1 MPIDFRNLNMLW
13 ASILV
18 ETLERL
24 GLTTV
29 IICPGSR
36 STPLTVAFAAQRGIE
51 AIPILDERSAAFFA
65 LGQAKTLGLPTAL
78 VCTSGT
84 AGANFYPAVIEAS
97 ESRVPL
103 MVLTTDRPPELR
115 QTHAG
120 QTIDQVKLYG
130 NYPTWQTELS
140 LPDVDRLAYLRQAI
154 AYGWERTLSPI
165 PGPVH
170 VNLPF
175 RDPLAPVLQL
185 DLGIREEEFEVD
197 RFFGFLTPRSA
208 SVSTI
213 EITPEAVQTWCKD
226 LRSSRGLI
234 IAGVAQP
241 QHPEAYVKAIAH
253 LAKTLNF
260 PVLAEGLSPVRNYA
274 HLNPHIIS
282 TYDLILRNPEI
293 AQELSADVVI
303 QIGDFPTS
311 KVLRQWLKEG
321 NPRQWIIDPTYQNL
335 DPLHNATQFWR
346 CSIEQLSRF
355 LPEPPSE
362 ANSYLERWCALEHGG
377 RSHLDRVLGNIED
390 LFEPKAAWLLSQIL
404 PKNTPL
410 FISNSMPVRDVE
422 WFWTPNTLQLHPY
435 FNRGANGIDGILSTA
450 LGIAHRHQQPSVL
463 LTGDLALLHDT
474 NGFLVR
480 RYFQGHLTIIL
491 MNNNGGGIFE
501 NLPIAEYNPPF
512 EEFFGTPQSINFTHL
527 CQTYGIEYHQIETW
541 EQFRQYL
548 EKLPHRGI
556 RVLEI
561 RCDRRLDAQWRKQIF
576 TDVPLP
582 PLSLDHCQ

>member
-1 MPIDFRNLNMLW
+1 MPIDFCNLNMLW

-24 GLTTV
+24 GLRTA

-65 LGQAKTLGLPTAL
+65 LGQGKKSGLPTAL

-84 AGANFYPAVIEAS
+84 AGANFYPAVIEAA

-130 NYPTWQTELS
+130 NHPTWQTELS

-165 PGPVH
+165 AGPVH
-170 VNLPF
+170 VNIPF
-175 RDPLAPVLQL
+175 RDPLAPILQL
-185 DLGIREEEFEVD
+185 DLDIREEEFDLD
-197 RFFGFLTPRSA
+197 RFFGFLNPRSP
-208 SVSTI
+208 SVSSI
-213 EITPEAVQTWCKD
+213 EISPEAVQTWCNT
-226 LRSSRGLI
+226 LRSSRGI
-234 IAGVAQP
+234 IVAGVAQP
-241 QHPEAYVKAIAH
+241 QHPEAYVEAIAH

-274 HLNPHIIS
+274 HLNPHLIS

-311 KVLRQWLKEG
+311 KELRQWLKEC

-335 DPLHNATQFWR
+335 DPLHNQAQFWR

-355 LPEPPSE
+355 LPEPLSE
-362 ANSYLERWCALEHGG
+362 ANPYLERWCSLEHWG
-377 RSHLDRVLGNIED
+377 RSHLDRALETID
-390 LFEPKAAWLLSQIL
+390 PLLEPKAPWLLSQIL
-404 PKNTPL
+404 PAQTPI

-422 WFWTPNTLQLHPY
+422 WFWTPNRLKLYPY

-450 LGIAHRHQQPSVL
+450 LGIAHRHQQPSIL

-474 NGFLVR
+474 NGFLIR

-491 MNNNGGGIFE
+491 INNNGGGIFE
-501 NLPIAEYNPPF
+501 HLPIAEYNPPF
-512 EEFFGTPQSINFTHL
+512 EEFFATPQSIDFAQL
-527 CQTYGIEYHQIETW
+527 CQTYAIEHHLVETW
-541 EQFRQYL
+541 EQFRHHVC
-548 EKLPHRGI
+548 KLPDRGI
-556 RVLEI
+556 RLLEI
-561 RCDRRLDAQWRKQIF
+561 QCDRHLDSQWRKQIF
-576 TDVPLP
+576 NKLRIDT
-582 PLSLDHCQ
+582 